1 MIVKRRIA
9 RRAAK
14 AWIELGKGLQ
24 TTDTD
29 TPEYDQLHIAES
41 RIYDW
46 LAALP
51 ESLKADLRKRYNIQ
65 I

>member
-1 MIVKRRIA
+1 MIKRRIA
-9 RRAAK
+9 RQAAK
-14 AWIELGKGLQ
+14 AWIELGRGLQ

-41 RIYDW
+41 RMYDW
-46 LAALP
+46 LTGLP
-51 ESLKADLRKRYNIQ
+51 ENVKKDLRKRYDIQ